1 MNLPPHICPT
11 CLGDGE
17 VWLHKPGWDD
27 PGDSE
32 PCPDCEATGYR
43 DLHMWIA
50 VYNSHTSA
58 TAPDTARQ
66 LAQEV
71 AQ

>member
-1 MNLPPHICPT
+1 MIIPPHICPT
-11 CLGDGE
+11 CCGYGDVE
-17 VWLHKPGWDD
+17 LSTPTFYD
-27 PGDSE
+27 PGESE
-32 PCPDCEATGYR
+32 PCPDCHATGYR

-50 VYNSHTSA
+50 VYNSHHSA

-71 AQ
+71 TQ